1 MNSLLEKS
9 EFLKIIQVG
18 IEDVNIYGINWD
30 DY

>member
-9 EFLKIIQVG
+9 EFLKIIQAG
-18 IEDVNIYGINWD
+18 IENLNSYGINWD